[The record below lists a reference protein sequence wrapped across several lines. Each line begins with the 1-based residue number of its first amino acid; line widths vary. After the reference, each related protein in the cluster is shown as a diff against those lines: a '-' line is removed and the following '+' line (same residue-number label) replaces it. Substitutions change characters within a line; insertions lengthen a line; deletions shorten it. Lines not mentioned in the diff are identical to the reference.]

1 MPFFTRTTDALN
13 TSADRV
19 ALVSGATGEVGQRS
33 VKLPTP
39 VKPGLSRPRHT
50 LSLPAL
56 FRRLAVTPAAL
67 PLRPFHQCIQPHIA
81 HHCQKMSPFIMQSTN
96 DGQISVYNI
105 PASGV
110 PASGQNPPTVRRVA
124 CL

>member
-67 PLRPFHQCIQPHIA
+67 PLRPFEHRDIAGFIGGGAALTKLRNNTGENSGFKFFVRLAVGVHQ
-81 HHCQKMSPFIMQSTN
+81 
-96 DGQISVYNI
+96 
-105 PASGV
+105 
-110 PASGQNPPTVRRVA
+110 
-124 CL
+124 